1 MRGLETRA
9 RCICGFRV
17 GGENMKKKK
26 SGLFLTVLPLYLFT
40 LCFVV
45 GPILY
50 MVALSFATNGSGSST
65 IWSFTLEN
73 YKKIAEPVYLKSFVQ
88 SFQLAITSTLLIV
101 LMGYPFGYFMAKLS
115 TKWKKRMMLLIMI
128 PFWTSSLIRM
138 YGWILIL
145 QAKGV
150 LNGLLIKLGFIEE
163 PLKILYS
170 YPAVVI
176 GMVYA
181 LLPFMVL
188 AVYSSVEKMDW
199 SYVEAARDLG
209 ANAVKAFFT
218 VTFKLTLPGLLTG
231 VILTFIPSMG
241 LFFIADILGG
251 NKIVLVGSVIQDQ
264 LTRGSNW
271 PFAAA
276 LAVVLMMLTSLMM
289 FVYRKITHVRDLE
302 GLF

>member
-1 MRGLETRA
+1 
-9 RCICGFRV
+9 
-17 GGENMKKKK
+17 MKKKK

-45 GPILY
+45 GPLLY

-101 LMGYPFGYFMAKLS
+101 RMGYPFGYFMAKLS
-115 TKWKKRMMLLIMI
+115 AKWKKRMMLLIMV
-128 PFWTSSLIRM
+128 PFWTNSLIRM

-150 LNGLLIKLGFIEE
+150 LNGFLMKLGLIEE

-276 LAVVLMMLTSLMM
+276 LAVVLMLLTSLMM
-289 FVYRKITHVRDLE
+289 FVYRKVTHVKDLE

>member
-1 MRGLETRA
+1 
-9 RCICGFRV
+9 
-17 GGENMKKKK
+17 MKKKK

-45 GPILY
+45 GPLLY

-115 TKWKKRMMLLIMI
+115 AKRKKRMMLLIMI

-150 LNGLLIKLGFIEE
+150 LNGFLMKLGIIEE

-276 LAVVLMMLTSLMM
+276 LAVVLMLLTSLMM
-289 FVYRKITHVRDLE
+289 FVERL
-302 GLF
+302 LM

>member
-1 MRGLETRA
+1 
-9 RCICGFRV
+9 
-17 GGENMKKKK
+17 MKKKK

-45 GPILY
+45 GPLLY

-115 TKWKKRMMLLIMI
+115 AKRKKRMMLLIMI

-150 LNGLLIKLGFIEE
+150 LNGFLMKLGIIEE

-241 LFFIADILGG
+241 LFFIADIL
-251 NKIVLVGSVIQDQ
+251 
-264 LTRGSNW
+264 
-271 PFAAA
+271 
-276 LAVVLMMLTSLMM
+276 
-289 FVYRKITHVRDLE
+289 
-302 GLF
+302 

>member
-1 MRGLETRA
+1 
-9 RCICGFRV
+9 
-17 GGENMKKKK
+17 MKKKK

-45 GPILY
+45 GPLLY

-115 TKWKKRMMLLIMI
+115 AKWKKRMMLLIMI

-150 LNGLLIKLGFIEE
+150 LNGFLMKLGIIEE

-276 LAVVLMMLTSLMM
+276 LAVVLMLLTSLMM
-289 FVYRKITHVRDLE
+289 FVYRKATHVKDLE

>member
-1 MRGLETRA
+1 
-9 RCICGFRV
+9 
-17 GGENMKKKK
+17 MKKKK

-45 GPILY
+45 GPLLY

-115 TKWKKRMMLLIMI
+115 AKRKKRMMLLIMI

-150 LNGLLIKLGFIEE
+150 LNGFLMKLGIIEE

-276 LAVVLMMLTSLMM
+276 LAVVLMLLTSLMM
-289 FVYRKITHVRDLE
+289 FVFVYRKVTHVKDLE

>member
-1 MRGLETRA
+1 
-9 RCICGFRV
+9 
-17 GGENMKKKK
+17 MKKKK

-45 GPILY
+45 GPLLY

-115 TKWKKRMMLLIMI
+115 AKRKKRMMLLIMI

-150 LNGLLIKLGFIEE
+150 LNGFLMKLGIIEE

-271 PFAAA
+271 AFAAA
-276 LAVVLMMLTSLMM
+276 LAVVLMLLTSLMM
-289 FVYRKITHVRDLE
+289 FVYRKVTHVKDLE